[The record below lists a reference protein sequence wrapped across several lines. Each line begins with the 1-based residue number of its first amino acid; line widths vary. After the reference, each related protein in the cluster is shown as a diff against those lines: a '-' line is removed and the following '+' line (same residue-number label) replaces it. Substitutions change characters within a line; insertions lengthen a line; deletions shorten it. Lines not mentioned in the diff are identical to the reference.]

1 MTPRQHAATVTSSN
15 GVFPM
20 TEVNIIDVEASGLH
34 VESYPI
40 EVAILLG
47 GVVHSW
53 LIKPAPQWQ
62 HWCHRAEAIHGISRT
77 ELSHKGLDLT
87 SVANEL
93 NALMKS
99 NTGILYSDADRW
111 DDDWINTLYKQ
122 AGIKQ
127 TFHILSIYDLF
138 EKEHDPEFQGHIRRL
153 SASGKYRRH
162 RAGED
167 VQMIHEAYTRTVGN
181 STLP

>member
-1 MTPRQHAATVTSSN
+1 MNPRQHAPTVATSNDAFPVT
-15 GVFPM
+15 
-20 TEVNIIDVEASGLH
+20 EINIIDVEASGLH

-40 EVAILLG
+40 EIAILLG

-62 HWCHRAEAIHGISRT
+62 YWCPRAEAIHGISRT
-77 ELSHKGLDLT
+77 ELNHKGLDLK

-93 NALMKS
+93 NALMKD

-111 DDDWINTLYKQ
+111 DDDWINTLYTQ
-122 AGIKQ
+122 TGIKQ
-127 TFHILSIYDLF
+127 SFHVLSIYDLF
-138 EKEHDPEFQGHIRRL
+138 EKEHDPAFQGHIRRL
-153 SASGKYRRH
+153 STSGKYRRH

-167 VQMIHEAYTRTVGN
+167 VQMIYEAYTKTVN
-181 STLP
+181 N

>member
-1 MTPRQHAATVTSSN
+1 MNSRQHSSTVTTSN
-15 GVFPM
+15 GVLPM

-40 EVAILLG
+40 EIAILIG

-62 HWCHRAEAIHGISRT
+62 YWCPRAEGIHGISRD
-77 ELSHKGLDLT
+77 ELTHKGLDLRT
-87 SVANEL
+87 VANEL
-93 NALMKS
+93 NALMN
-99 NTGILYSDADRW
+99 NTSAILYSDADRW
-111 DDDWINTLYKQ
+111 DDDWINTLYSQAGVKQ
-122 AGIKQ
+122 A
-127 TFHILSIYDLF
+127 FHILSIYDLF

-153 SASGKYRRH
+153 STSGKYRRH

-167 VQMIHEAYTRTVGN
+167 VQMIYEAYSQTVN
-181 STLP
+181 N